1 MRRRHFFAAALA
13 AAALPGAGRAQTP
26 AAAPA
31 TPPAPQ
37 PIQPQNA
44 LEYAFVAALT
54 NAEMRPVF
62 RRQLLE
68 GHVALAL
75 TSTQANAPPREI
87 IIREGHSAGLVF
99 TSVARLETVLGADT
113 PRAILTG
120 RAALE
125 RLRGKNV
132 VINARLAPMLT
143 LEPEDVARYLA
154 TPVSPTSAGPAQ

>member
-1 MRRRHFFAAALA
+1 MRRRNLIAAIF
-13 AAALPGAGRAQTP
+13 AAALPGAALAQTQ
-26 AAAPA
+26 AAPA

-44 LEYAFVAALT
+44 LEHAFVAALT

-75 TSTQANAPPREI
+75 TSAQANAPPREI
-87 IIREGHSAGLVF
+87 VIRDGLSAGLVF
-99 TSVARLETVLGADT
+99 TSVARLEAVLGPDT

>member
-1 MRRRHFFAAALA
+1 MRRRSFIAAALVA
-13 AAALPGAGRAQTP
+13 AVPTAALAQTQ

-31 TPPAPQ
+31 PPPAPQ

-44 LEYAFVAALT
+44 LEHAFVAALT

-62 RRQLLE
+62 RRQLLD

-75 TSTQANAPPREI
+75 TSPQANAPPREI
-87 IIREGHSAGLVF
+87 AIRDGVSAGLVF
-99 TSVARLETVLGADT
+99 TSVARLEAVLGPET
-113 PRAILTG
+113 PRAVLTG

-154 TPVSPTSAGPAQ
+154 TSVSPNSAGPAQ